1 MKQAILDN
9 KQRVKVAVACSPG
22 GHLVQA
28 RQMAPVYEQYDHF
41 YVTFSGGIAEE
52 MKKYAALHAIPDLHR
67 YNPLTWIANAAAAFG
82 VARRE
87 RPDVVISTG
96 AGAVVFFCLFAKLF
110 GAKLIFVESMA
121 KVVRPT
127 WSSRILYPVA
137 DLFLVQWP
145 GLVKFFP
152 KAKFL
157 GRFF

>member
-1 MKQAILDN
+1 MGELLVDKESS
-9 KQRVKVAVACSPG
+9 VKIAVACSPG

-28 RQMAPVYEQYDHF
+28 RQIAPVYEQYEHF

-52 MKKYAALHAIPDLHR
+52 MKKYAKLHSIPDLHR
-67 YNPLTWIANAAAAFG
+67 YNPLTWISNIAAAFN

-87 RPDVVISTG
+87 KPDIVISTG

-110 GAKLIFVESMA
+110 GAKLLFIESMA

-127 WSSRILYPVA
+127 WTSRVIYPVA